1 MVSVGLEDKNS
12 DGGGGNMLVAWFI
25 ETVSVEWV
33 EGFSL
38 TQARGRSGLWMEFR
52 HVTRPMSLS
61 AIISA
66 FRLVPLN

>member
-1 MVSVGLEDKNS
+1 MTVTEDKNS
-12 DGGGGNMLVAWFI
+12 DGGGGYMLVAWF